1 MNFKGKSVQSQ
12 SNFSHFFMP
21 KNLLEQSNYFLKN
34 SINLTEADIVTL
46 QDCIREHNTL
56 YYLQEA
62 PVISDEEYDRLFHAL
77 KSLEKK
83 FHIEDIASPTQS
95 IAVLVGNQFQK

>member
-1 MNFKGKSVQSQ
+1 ML
-12 SNFSHFFMP
+12 

-34 SINLTEADIVTL
+34 IANLTEADIVPL
-46 QDCIREHNTL
+46 QECIREHNAL

-62 PVISDEEYDRLFHAL
+62 PVISDEEYDKLFHTL

-83 FHIEDIASPTQS
+83 FHIEDAASPTQS

>member
-1 MNFKGKSVQSQ
+1 MS
-12 SNFSHFFMP
+12 

-34 SINLTEADIVTL
+34 SANLMEADVVAL
-46 QDCIREHNTL
+46 QDCIREHNAL

-62 PVISDEEYDRLFHAL
+62 PVISDEEYDTLFHTL
-77 KSLEKK
+77 KFLEKK
-83 FHIEDIASPTQS
+83 FQIEDAASPTQS